1 MGGMAITSANRAS
14 AAGGV
19 AGQAILQHKRGEWC
33 LPHYSIHYR
42 LLNVYLR
49 HFIGLPF
56 CLLTL
61 VASAQRRPLPADHSR
76 AIDPAIHQPAIYF
89 PEAPRPGEWRKSLGA
104 VFTTTPP
111 ALTEEIRLSVPA
123 VDFNLQ
129 RGLTKRFFVVS
140 RLQTQF
146 IQSNLSLGVRWATP
160 LTDRLF
166 LSVGDDV
173 HGWMGVL
180 KLKDVFNSQAYG
192 VQNMPN
198 LTLGYRLTRE
208 LQLSVKGE
216 AITDLYYRSQV
227 GTLAIENRNRGFN
240 GVAFTAVLEQPFYG
254 NRHVSLGV
262 RAAYSNFNWQFWSL
276 FDTFDRDLFYPQLI
290 FNFIL

>member
-1 MGGMAITSANRAS
+1 M
-14 AAGGV
+14 
-19 AGQAILQHKRGEWC
+19 
-33 LPHYSIHYR
+33 
-42 LLNVYLR
+42 YLR
-49 HFIGLPF
+49 PLIGLSF
-56 CLLTL
+56 CLLALAAT
-61 VASAQRRPLPADHSR
+61 AQRRPLPADHPR
-76 AIDPAIHQPAIYF
+76 AIDPTIRQPSIYF
-89 PEAPRPGEWRKSLGA
+89 PEAPRPGEWRKSLGL

-111 ALTEEIRLSVPA
+111 ALTEELRLRVPA
-123 VDFNLQ
+123 IDFNLQ
-129 RGLTKRFFVVS
+129 RGLTKHVFIVS

-146 IQSNLSLGVRWATP
+146 IQSNLSVGVRWATP

-166 LSVGDDV
+166 LSVGNDV

-192 VQNMPN
+192 IQNIPN
-198 LTLGYRLTRE
+198 LSVGYRLTRS
-208 LQLSVKGE
+208 LQLNVKGE

-227 GTLAIENRNRGFN
+227 GSLSIENQNRGFN

-254 NRHVSLGV
+254 NQHVSLGL

-276 FDTFDRDLFYPQLI
+276 YDTFDRNLFYPQLI